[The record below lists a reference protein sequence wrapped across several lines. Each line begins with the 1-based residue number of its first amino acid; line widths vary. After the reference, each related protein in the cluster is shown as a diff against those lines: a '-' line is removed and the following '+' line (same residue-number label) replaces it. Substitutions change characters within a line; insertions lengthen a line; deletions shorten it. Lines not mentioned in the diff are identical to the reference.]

1 MLQECYRNAIGI
13 LQEYCRNT
21 AGILQ
26 AYVAGMLWECYW
38 NAARILQHVTNMFY
52 SAHFR
57 SRSELWRNCPPDIG
71 DNISKKNTK
80 GRGALQGPG
89 PIASLNSQIIRGAA
103 LARRGRLRYYVEST
117 PDAILCTTMC

>member
-1 MLQECYRNAIGI
+1 MLLECYRNAIGI

-57 SRSELWRNCPPDIG
+57 SRSELWRNCHPDVG
-71 DNISKKNTK
+71 DNINNKKTQKAEEPCK
-80 GRGALQGPG
+80 GLALLQ
-89 PIASLNSQIIRGAA
+89 ALIRRLLGG
-103 LARRGRLRYYVEST
+103 RRWHGVGVF
-117 PDAILCTTMC
+117 D